1 MCGIAFAYRPD
12 LDAERLVDAM
22 DRAMN
27 HLRHRGPDGQGRSG
41 EFPWAMGHRRLAV
54 IDPQGSAQPMTDATG
69 RWWLSYNGELYN
81 YAELRQGLAG
91 RWRFTTQG
99 DTEVILAGLTT
110 VGTHFLDRMEGMW
123 ALALWDSR
131 TETLLLVRDRMGQKP
146 LYYQINGR
154 LMACASELRALS
166 PLSWFSW
173 QEDWRS
179 TADYLRYGYYLP
191 GCTAF
196 EQVHELL
203 PGHWL
208 RWSPNATSVQR
219 AYWRLRPGR
228 FNGTRSTAGER
239 LDRVLTTSVG
249 RRLVADVE
257 VGALL
262 SGGVDSSLMVGI
274 VRRRMRRTL
283 KTFTIGFDDP
293 AFDERPHARRVARRF
308 DSEHYEQR
316 LSLSEGPALIEPLM
330 QRMAQPF
337 GDASLMPTALV
348 SRLAAS
354 RVKVVLSGDGGDEL
368 FCGYHHY
375 LARTLLRWYTRLPDS
390 LKRMAGKAFGRFK
403 PGTPLAGSGMGAWI
417 GRLGDLL
424 QRMEAESPYVAPVNY
439 TVEDF
444 KRLVPDIWCKGQRP
458 PQLPLTTSLGDLRRM
473 LVADALVYLPQDI
486 LTKVDR
492 ASMAFSLE
500 VRSPFLDRQ
509 VVELAFDIPPS
520 WNRRVWQGKRML
532 RRAFI
537 DLLPPQVWQR
547 RKQGFAVPLD
557 RWFRSG
563 LQTVLKDRLDQ
574 AAGPLNQRHVQRMIE
589 AHVQRRY
596 NCGHRLWQ
604 LYSYLQWRVT
614 QPWLAS

>member
-12 LDAERLVDAM
+12 LTADRLAEAM
-22 DRAMN
+22 GRAMH

-54 IDPQGSAQPMTDATG
+54 IDPQGSAQPMADATA

-81 YAELRQGLAG
+81 YAELRQSLND
-91 RWRFTTQG
+91 RWRFVTRG
-99 DTEVILAGLTT
+99 DTEVILAGLIT
-110 VGTHFLDRMEGMW
+110 VGTDFLDRMEGMW

-131 TETLLLVRDRMGQKP
+131 TQTLLLVRDRMGQKP
-146 LYYQINGR
+146 LYYQSNRR
-154 LMACASELRALS
+154 LMACASELRALA

-173 QEDWRS
+173 QEDWHS

-196 EQVHELL
+196 EQVCELL

-208 RWSPNATSVQR
+208 RWSPDAPTVRQ

-228 FNGTRSTAGER
+228 FNGSRAAAAER
-239 LDRVLTTSVG
+239 LAGALTSGVR

-274 VRRRMRRTL
+274 VRRRMRRRL

-293 AFDERPHARRVARRF
+293 AFDERPHARRVAHRF
-308 DSEHYEQR
+308 DSAHHEQR
-316 LSLSEGPALIEPLM
+316 LSLSEGPALIVPLM

-354 RVKVVLSGDGGDEL
+354 QVKVVLSGDGGDEL

-375 LARTLLRWYTRLPDS
+375 LARTLLRWYTRLPGA
-390 LKRMAGKAFGRFK
+390 LRRMAGKVFARFE
-403 PGTPLAGSGMGAWI
+403 PGTALAGTGVGAWI

-424 QRMEAESPYVAPVNY
+424 RRMEAEAPYIAPVNY
-439 TVEDF
+439 TVDDF
-444 KRLVPDIWCKGQRP
+444 KRLVPDIWRKGQSA
-458 PQLPLTTSLGDLRRM
+458 PQLPPTTSLGDLRRM

-509 VVELAFDIPPS
+509 VVELAFDLPPY
-520 WNRRVWQGKRML
+520 WHRGVWRGKRML
-532 RRAFI
+532 RRAFD
-537 DLLPPQVWQR
+537 DLLPPQVWLR

-557 RWFRSG
+557 RWFRNG
-563 LQTVLKDRLDQ
+563 LQTVLLDCLDQ
-574 AAGPLNQRHVQRMIE
+574 AAGPLNQRRVRRMID
-589 AHVQRRY
+589 AHVQRRC
-596 NCGHRLWQ
+596 NCGLRLWQ
-604 LYSYLQWRVT
+604 LYSYLQWRMT

>member
-12 LDAERLVDAM
+12 LNADRLTDAM
-22 DRAMN
+22 GRSMDR
-27 HLRHRGPDGQGRSG
+27 LRHRGPDGQGRSG

-81 YAELRQGLAG
+81 YAKLREQLTG
-91 RWRFTTQG
+91 RWRFVTRG
-99 DTEVILAGLTT
+99 DSEVILAGLTT
-110 VGTHFLDRMEGMW
+110 VGTDFLDRMEGMW

-146 LYYQINGR
+146 LYYQNNGR
-154 LMACASELRALS
+154 LMACASELRALA

-196 EQVHELL
+196 KQVHELL
-203 PGHWL
+203 PGYWL
-208 RWSPNATSVQR
+208 RWSPKTTTVQR

-228 FNGTRSTAGER
+228 FKGTRSAAAER
-239 LDRVLTTSVG
+239 LAGALSAGVG

-274 VRRRMRRTL
+274 VRRRMHRTL

-293 AFDERPHARRVARRF
+293 AFDERPYARRMARHF
-308 DSEHYEQR
+308 GSEHHEQR
-316 LSLSEGPALIEPLM
+316 LSLSEGPSLISPLLR
-330 QRMAQPF
+330 RMAQPF

-375 LARTLLRWYTRLPDS
+375 LARTLLRWYTRLPGM
-390 LKRMAGKAFGRFK
+390 LKRTARKAFDRFE
-403 PGTPLAGSGMGAWI
+403 PGSPLTGSRMGFWI

-424 QRMEAESPYVAPVNY
+424 QRMEAESPYFAPVNY
-439 TVEDF
+439 TVEEF
-444 KRLVPDIWCKGQRP
+444 QRLVPDIWRKRQRP
-458 PQLPLTTSLGDLRRM
+458 PQLPRTTSLGDLRRM

-509 VVELAFDIPPS
+509 VVELAFDLPLS
-520 WNRRVWQGKRML
+520 WHRGVWRGKRML
-532 RRAFI
+532 RRAFD
-537 DLLPPQVWQR
+537 DLLPPHVWMR

-557 RWFRSG
+557 RWFRNG
-563 LQTVLKDRLDQ
+563 LQTVLKDCLDQ
-574 AAGPLNQRHVQRMIE
+574 SAGPLNQRHVHRMLE
-589 AHVQRRY
+589 AHVQRRC

-604 LYSYLQWRVT
+604 LYSYLQWRIT